1 MALNIE
7 PNIASPDDFY
17 EALLDAHR
25 DLTREE
31 SDALNARL
39 ILLLVN
45 HVGDIGVLREA
56 LAEARPSGR
65 KSVADNA
72 PRHSTLLKRHP

>member
-1 MALNIE
+1 MPLNIE

-25 DLTREE
+25 DLTHDE

-39 ILLLVN
+39 ILLLAN
-45 HVGDIGVLREA
+45 HVGDIDVLRAA
-56 LAEARPSGR
+56 LAEARTSGG
-65 KSVADNA
+65 KPVADRVQ
-72 PRHSTLLKRHP
+72 RHFHRS

>member
-1 MALNIE
+1 MPLNIE

-25 DLTREE
+25 DLTRDE

-39 ILLLVN
+39 ILLLAN
-45 HVGDIGVLREA
+45 HVGDIDVLREA
-56 LAEARPSGR
+56 LAEARTSGG
-65 KSVADNA
+65 KPGADANIQ
-72 PRHSTLLKRHP
+72 RS